1 MKGKALVHLTD
12 QEREADHFWLF
23 QGIVLSTV
31 CNPAIF
37 YAMWF
42 HRTTINQ
49 YVCSCEMILISDAL
63 ITVNLLKSNKK
74 RF

>member
-1 MKGKALVHLTD
+1 MKGKTLAHLIV

-37 YAMWF
+37 CDS
-42 HRTTINQ
+42 IEQ
-49 YVCSCEMILISDAL
+49 Q
-63 ITVNLLKSNKK
+63 
-74 RF
+74 